1 MNVTLRSCFFY
12 GVILLLATSL
22 PGCTRE
28 ARKNRYLAQ
37 GAEDFKAGTY
47 DKARI
52 EYMKVLQLD
61 QRNATA
67 FARLGQ
73 IWLEEGAP
81 LRAAAFLK
89 KAEELAPKDLDNR
102 LRLTRV
108 YVVIGQFAAARKEV
122 LAVLEQ
128 SPTNGE
134 ALVLLTEMARAPEL
148 ISAAEQVVEKFP
160 NKETASYQLAK
171 GNLALRKGDLPAAK
185 EAISRALALAPKSP
199 EAHQAK
205 GILCLFQKDSKGAAE
220 ELKTAAELAPLRSDI
235 RMTYAEYQRQTGAGE
250 AAVVSLKSLTAKAP
264 DYLPAWNLLGRMAFS
279 EKKYDQALSDLEN
292 VLSRDPENIDAR
304 LLQSDVWLARRETQK
319 AMTELDKL
327 DKAFPGLPPAKYRL
341 AEAYLQDNKPTQ
353 AATAL
358 DQALA
363 ANPNYTEAILLRAQ
377 LNIGTGHAPAAV
389 SALEK
394 LLKKNPSLK
403 PAQFLLADAYRATGR
418 LDDATNIF
426 REQIKVTPNGPDP
439 YFFLGLV
446 QLQQNKMEDAR
457 KSFEKVL
464 NLSPDNLLAVEQL
477 VNLDLKAKDFAV
489 ATQRVQEQLKK
500 HPDRAASFI
509 LEGRVRVAQA
519 QWKEAEVVLKKAL
532 QLDPNSGPAYDM
544 LVASYLATNRLPD
557 AAREIEAAL
566 SKSPQNQSALMTLA
580 SIREKQKDH
589 VKAREA
595 YEKLLALNPNFVPAL
610 NNLSYLYAEP
620 LNQPDKAYELA
631 QKAHTLDPGNAA
643 VADTLGWAAYKRGDY
658 PQALTLLQ
666 ESAGKLG
673 ANPEVQYHLG
683 MAHYMMAQTDAARA
697 AFQKAIGAP
706 GDFPSKAEAQSR
718 LALLGDGSGAT
729 SSLTADQLEQLLQ
742 KEPNDLIARM
752 RLAEAYE
759 RQNDWTKAAA
769 AYEAAL
775 KVNPKLAS
783 AALKLAQ
790 IYSGPVSNK
799 EKALFYAKT
808 ARTLAPD
815 DPQTTAVLGRVAFDT
830 GDYSW
835 AYNLLQESSRQ
846 LQSDPKVLHDLAWA
860 AYALGKVDAAREAM
874 ERSLKA
880 SPTPDNADD
889 AKSFLALTALEEGNP
904 ASLGSAK
911 AETDAKLK
919 TDSKYVPALMAVAGL
934 ALQTGN
940 KAAAIDQY
948 RQVLERFP
956 DFAPAQKRLALIYAD
971 DPAHSAEA
979 LDLTAKARKAL
990 PDDPEVA
997 QLLGQLNYQKKDYT
1011 RAIQLL
1017 QESARNKPL
1026 DAIGLYY
1033 LGVSQLAAKE
1043 KLAGRQTLDQ
1053 ALAHG
1058 LKDPLAAEAKRA
1070 LAASTHP

>member
-1 MNVTLRSCFFY
+1 MNVALRSFFFC
-12 GVILLLATSL
+12 GVMLLLAMSL
-22 PGCTRE
+22 PGCTRASRE
-28 ARKNRYLAQ
+28 NRHLAQ
-37 GAEDFKAGTY
+37 GAEDFKSGAY

-52 EYMKVLQLD
+52 EYMKILQLD
-61 QRNATA
+61 QHNATA

-81 LRAAAFLK
+81 LRAGAFLK
-89 KAEELAPKDLDNR
+89 KAEELAPNDLDNR
-102 LRLTRV
+102 LRLARV
-108 YVVIGQFAAARKEV
+108 YIVVGQFPAARKEV
-122 LAVLEQ
+122 LTVLEQ
-128 SPTNGE
+128 SPGNGE

-148 ISAAEQVVEKFP
+148 ITAAEQVLEKFP
-160 NKETASYQLAK
+160 NKETVSYQLAK
-171 GNLALRKGDLPAAK
+171 ANLALHRRDLSAAK
-185 EAISRALALAPKSP
+185 EAVSRALALAPKSP
-199 EAHQAK
+199 EAHQAM
-205 GILCLFQKDSKGAAE
+205 GVLNLFQKDSKGAAD
-220 ELKTAAELAPLRSDI
+220 ELKAAAELAPLRSNI
-235 RMTYAEYQRQTGAGE
+235 RMTYAEYQRQTGDGE
-250 AAVVSLKSLTAKAP
+250 AAVASLKSLTAKAP
-264 DYLPAWNLLGRMAFS
+264 DYLPAWNMLGRIAFS

-292 VLSRDPENIDAR
+292 VLSRDPENVDAR
-304 LLQSDVWLARRETQK
+304 LLQSDVWLARRETKK
-319 AMTELDKL
+319 AMAELDKL
-327 DKAFPGLPPAKYRL
+327 DKAFPGLPQVKYRL
-341 AEAYLQDNKPTQ
+341 AQAYLQDNKPTQ

-377 LNIGTGHAPAAV
+377 LNMGTGHAPAAV
-389 SALEK
+389 SALEE

-403 PAQFLLADAYRATGR
+403 PAQLLLADAYRAAGR
-418 LDDATNIF
+418 LDDAANIF
-426 REQIKVTPNGPDP
+426 REQIKVAPNVPDP

-446 QLQQNKMEDAR
+446 QMQQDKTEDAR

-464 NLSPDNLLAVEQL
+464 ELSPDNLSAVEQL
-477 VNLDLKAKDFAV
+477 VNLDLKAKDFSA

-519 QWKEAEVVLKKAL
+519 QWKEAEVALKKAL
-532 QLDPNSGPAYDM
+532 QLDPNSLPAYDM

-580 SIREKQKDH
+580 SIREKQKDYA
-589 VKAREA
+589 KAREV
-595 YEKLLALNPNFVPAL
+595 YEKLLTLNPNFVPAL
-610 NNLSYLYAEP
+610 NNLSYLDAEYF
-620 LNQPDKAYELA
+620 NQPDKAYELA
-631 QKAHTLDPGNAA
+631 QKARTLDPGNAA
-643 VADTLGWAAYKRGDY
+643 VTDTLGWAAYKRGDY

-683 MAHYMMAQTDAARA
+683 MAHYMMAQADAARA
-697 AFQKAIGAP
+697 AFQKVIDAP

-718 LALLGDGSGAT
+718 LALLGDRSG
-729 SSLTADQLEQLLQ
+729 SLTVDQLEQLLQ
-742 KEPNDLIARM
+742 KQPNDLIARL

-759 RQNDWTKAAA
+759 RRKDWTKAAA

-790 IYSGPVSNK
+790 IYSGPVPDK
-799 EKALFYAKT
+799 EKALSFAKT
-808 ARTLAPD
+808 ARSLAPND
-815 DPQTTAVLGRVAFDT
+815 SQTTAILGRIAFDT

-846 LQSDPKVLHDLAWA
+846 LESDPKVLRDFAWA
-860 AYALGKVDAAREAM
+860 AYSLGKVDAAREAM
-874 ERSLKA
+874 ERSLTA
-880 SPTPDNADD
+880 SPTPEMAEE
-889 AKSFLALTALEEGNP
+889 AKSFLAITALEEGSP
-904 ASLGSAK
+904 TSLAGAK
-911 AETDAKLK
+911 AQIDAKLK
-919 TDSKYVPALMAVAGL
+919 TDPKYVPALMAEA
-934 ALQTGN
+934 ALDFQTGN
-940 KAAAIDQY
+940 KAAATDQY

-979 LDLTAKARKAL
+979 LDLAAKARKAL

-1033 LGVSQLAAKE
+1033 LGLSQLAVNE

-1070 LAASTHP
+1070 LAASAHP

>member
-1 MNVTLRSCFFY
+1 MRVFRDPRPIDADRIELTFRDERLLLRQSERVIRSARTFKSRDVAGKTGFSRPDPRPIFRPEFRAKPNYFTTMNVTLRSCFFY

-37 GAEDFKAGTY
+37 GAEDFKAGAY

-128 SPTNGE
+128 SPANGE

-148 ISAAEQVVEKFP
+148 ISAAEEVVEKFP

-171 GNLALRKGDLPAAK
+171 ANLALRKGDLPAAK

-250 AAVVSLKSLTAKAP
+250 AAVASLKSLTAKAP

-304 LLQSDVWLARRETQK
+304 LLQSDVWLARRETKK

-418 LDDATNIF
+418 LDDAANIF

-464 NLSPDNLLAVEQL
+464 DLSPDNLLAVEQL
-477 VNLDLKAKDFAV
+477 VNLDLKAKDFAA

-557 AAREIEAAL
+557 AAQEIEAAL
-566 SKSPQNQSALMTLA
+566 SKAPQNQSALMTLA
-580 SIREKQKDH
+580 SIREKQKDYA
-589 VKAREA
+589 KAREA

-610 NNLSYLYAEP
+610 NNLSYLYAEQF
-620 LNQPDKAYELA
+620 NQPDKAYELA
-631 QKAHTLDPGNAA
+631 QKARTLDPGNAA

-658 PQALTLLQ
+658 PQALALLQ

-683 MAHYMMAQTDAARA
+683 MAHYMMAQADAARA
-697 AFQKAIGAP
+697 AFQKAIAAP

-718 LALLGDGSGAT
+718 LALLGDGSGTA

-742 KEPNDLIARM
+742 KQPNDLIARM

-759 RQNDWTKAAA
+759 RQNDWTKAAD

-790 IYSGPVSNK
+790 IYSGPVPNK
-799 EKALFYAKT
+799 EKALSYAKT

-846 LQSDPKVLHDLAWA
+846 LRIRSQSA
-860 AYALGKVDAAREAM
+860 A
-874 ERSLKA
+874 
-880 SPTPDNADD
+880 
-889 AKSFLALTALEEGNP
+889 
-904 ASLGSAK
+904 
-911 AETDAKLK
+911 
-919 TDSKYVPALMAVAGL
+919 
-934 ALQTGN
+934 
-940 KAAAIDQY
+940 
-948 RQVLERFP
+948 
-956 DFAPAQKRLALIYAD
+956 
-971 DPAHSAEA
+971 
-979 LDLTAKARKAL
+979 
-990 PDDPEVA
+990 
-997 QLLGQLNYQKKDYT
+997 
-1011 RAIQLL
+1011 
-1017 QESARNKPL
+1017 
-1026 DAIGLYY
+1026 
-1033 LGVSQLAAKE
+1033 
-1043 KLAGRQTLDQ
+1043 
-1053 ALAHG
+1053 
-1058 LKDPLAAEAKRA
+1058 
-1070 LAASTHP
+1070 